1 MLTTGPPGRS
11 TSPDFSLFFFF
22 GCPGRRLSLVLAGGD
37 HAVVVVHG
45 VLTAVLLLIQS
56 TGSTALAQ

>member
-11 TSPDFSLFFFF
+11 TSPDFSLFFF
-22 GCPGRRLSLVLAGGD
+22 GCPGHRLSLVLAGRD
-37 HAVVVVHG
+37 HTVVVVHG

-56 TGSTALAQ
+56 TGSIALAQ